1 MGLKVNKRVTLSEKA
16 YEYIKS
22 KIVSGEFKE
31 GELLTEKSIGEILE
45 MSRTPVKKSIYKV
58 RNAKLC

>member
-45 MSRTPVKKSIYKV
+45 MSRTPVKKHLQS
-58 RNAKLC
+58 